1 MLWESGHQE
10 EAVAKYLTIADTYQ
24 IRAETRQAM
33 AIYQRILNLTPMDV
47 QTRFKLIELY
57 VKYGE
62 IDKALDQ
69 YMALADT
76 YYQQAQLDKTRE
88 KYQEAMKHVPRAKD
102 SQHWAQQILHKMGDI
117 DMQRIDWRSAI
128 QDFEHIKAIV
138 PGDEKAR
145 LTLVEL
151 RFRTGETARAI
162 KELDELLLQYSTT
175 GRTLNIIPVLQDQI
189 NNRPNEMGLRMR
201 LARAYLG
208 AGQTA
213 QVIEQLDALGDLQL
227 QAGLKK
233 EAAATI
239 RGIIALNPPNV
250 AQYRQ
255 VLAQISTT

>member
-1 MLWESGHQE
+1 
-10 EAVAKYLTIADTYQ
+10 
-24 IRAETRQAM
+24 M

-76 YYQQAQLDKTRE
+76 CYQLAQLDKTRE
-88 KYQEAMKHVPRAKD
+88 KYQEAMTYVPRAKD
-102 SQHWAQQILHKMGDI
+102 SQRWAQQILHKIGDI
-117 DMQRIDWRSAI
+117 DLQRIDWRSAI
-128 QDFEHIKAIV
+128 QDFEQIKAIV

-151 RFRTGETARAI
+151 RFRTAESARAI
-162 KELDELLLQYSTT
+162 KELDELLTQYSTT
-175 GRTLNIIPVLQDQI
+175 GRTLKIIPVLEDQT

-213 QVIEQLDALGDLQL
+213 QAIEQFDALGDLQL
-227 QAGLKK
+227 QAGLYK
-233 EAAATI
+233 ESAATI

-250 AQYRQ
+250 AQYRRI
-255 VLAQISTT
+255 LAQISTT